1 MSIYRLDTLFAPKS
15 VVLAGASPQ
24 PHSVGHV
31 VLNNLRRAGFPGRLS
46 LVNPNYAEIDGLACH
61 ASVADLP
68 DKTDLAIIATPLPT
82 VPDLVRQFAER
93 GTKGCVIITTG
104 ADGGPEGVARLREEV
119 TQIARPFG
127 MRIIGPDSIG
137 VTVPRVK
144 LDASI
149 GAAPMEAG
157 DLALV
162 SQSGSVITTIVDWA
176 NRHNIGFSAVV
187 ATGDMA
193 DVDFSDLL
201 DWFAL
206 DYKTRAILLY
216 VEAIQ
221 DAAKFMSAAR
231 AAARSKPV
239 VVIKPG
245 LSHDSVRRSSHAG
258 SLAGADAVYDAAFRR
273 AGLLRVRDLGEMF
286 DAAETLSRLKPFQ
299 GRRLAVASNG
309 VGPAILALD
318 RLVERG
324 GVPAT
329 LAPATMERLGSVL
342 SERASRSNPVDLG
355 ASGGGA
361 RYRGSLEALLADPG
375 VDAVLM
381 MSAPTALADAKEAA
395 SAVVGAVEQHRK
407 TSYRPKP
414 VLAAWLGQNGELHD
428 IFEAAKIPLHVT
440 PHDAVDGFMHVVR
453 YSQAQEAA
461 IETPPSLPEEFEPD
475 VAAAR
480 AAVASGLAAGR
491 RWLDPESVARVLEA
505 YRIPCVAAE
514 VAKTPAKARIAA
526 ERLLPASGGCV
537 IKVLS
542 EDLPHKSDVGGVRLG
557 LTSADAVEDAAYGML
572 ARVAKLRPDARIDG
586 VVVQPM
592 VNRPYGL
599 ELIAGITDDPVF
611 GPVVVF
617 GRGGTAVELFDDKA
631 LALPPLD
638 MKLAFELMAETKVD
652 KLLNGW
658 RGQPP
663 ADRNAVALVLVKL
676 SQLTADI
683 PEIRE
688 IDLNPLIA
696 DERGVIVLDAK
707 IAVEP
712 CPKLRGYS
720 NPRLAIRPYPKQWE
734 RHEVL
739 RDGTRVLVRPVRPED
754 ETLYP
759 DFLKRVTPED
769 LRLRFF
775 APIKE
780 FTHAFI
786 AKLTQLDY
794 ARAVAFAAI
803 NEDTGE
809 LWGVVRLHADP
820 NHETGE
826 YAILLRSELKGR
838 GLGWLLMQRIID
850 YAKSEGFKRVKGQVL
865 RENTT
870 MIAMCQKLGF
880 EVHDD
885 AEDTSLK
892 IVTFEIDQAGAEAAE

>member
-1 MSIYRLDTLFAPKS
+1 MSIYRLDTLFAPRS
-15 VVLAGASPQ
+15 VALIGASPQ
-24 PHSVGHV
+24 PRSVGNV
-31 VLNNLRRAGFPGRLS
+31 VLNNLKRGGFAGRLW
-46 LVNPNYAEIDGLACH
+46 LVNPNYAEIDGLPCVPA
-61 ASVADLP
+61 VADLP
-68 DKTDLAIIATPLPT
+68 ERSDLAIVATPTAT
-82 VPDLVRQFAER
+82 VPDIVRQLGER
-93 GTKGCVIITTG
+93 GTRTCVIITTG
-104 ADGGPEGVARLREEV
+104 ADEGPEGVARLREAV
-119 TQIARPFG
+119 AQTARPFS

-137 VTVPRVK
+137 ITVPRAK

-149 GAAPMEAG
+149 GAALAQAG

-162 SQSGSVITTIVDWA
+162 SQSGSVITSIVDWA

-193 DVDFSDLL
+193 DVDFADLL

-286 DAAETLSRLKPFQ
+286 DAAETLSRLKPFH
-299 GRRLAVASNG
+299 GKRLAVTSNG
-309 VGPAILALD
+309 VGPAILAMD

-324 GVPAT
+324 GIPAKLT
-329 LAPATMERLGSVL
+329 PETMTKLGEIL
-342 SERASRSNPVDLG
+342 PPRASRDNPVDLG
-355 ASGGGA
+355 ASAGA
-361 RYRGSLEALLADPG
+361 ERYRGSVEALLADAG
-375 VDAVLM
+375 VDAVLVM
-381 MSAPTALADAKEAA
+381 NAPTALGDAKEAA
-395 SAVVGAVEQHRK
+395 AGVVAAVEGHRK
-407 TSYRPKP
+407 ASFRPKP
-414 VLAAWLGQNGELHD
+414 VLAAWLGQDRDLHD
-428 IFEAAKIPLHVT
+428 RFEAAKIPLHVT
-440 PHDAVDGFMHVVR
+440 PHDAVDGFMHVLR
-453 YSQAQEAA
+453 YSQAQDAA

-480 AAVASGLAAGR
+480 AAVANSLAAGR
-491 RWLDPESVARVLEA
+491 RWLDPEAVTTVLEA
-505 YRIPCVAAE
+505 YRIPCVTAD
-514 VAKTPAKARIAA
+514 VAKTPARARIVA
-526 ERLLPASGGCV
+526 ERLLQVSGSCV

-592 VNRPYGL
+592 ISRPYGL

-638 MKLAFELMAETKVD
+638 MKLACELMAETKVD

-663 ADRNAVALVLVKL
+663 ADREAVALVLVKL
-676 SQLTADI
+676 SQLAADI
-683 PEIRE
+683 PEVRE

-707 IAVEP
+707 IAVAP
-712 CPKLRGYS
+712 ADKIRGFGA

-759 DFLKRVTPED
+759 DFLSKVTADD

-803 NEDTGE
+803 HEDFGE

-885 AEDTSLK
+885 AEDNSLK
-892 IVTFEIDQAGAEAAE
+892 VVTFEIEPAAKAAE